1 VQVSLGFGVQALIC
15 GDGAS
20 FEAPRELPREDV
32 RIHPEQQRRR
42 KIFDAPSSVRQ
53 SLNRPYS

>member
-32 RIHPEQQRRR
+32 RIHPEQQWRR
-42 KIFDAPSSVRQ
+42 KIFDAPSSI
-53 SLNRPYS
+53 